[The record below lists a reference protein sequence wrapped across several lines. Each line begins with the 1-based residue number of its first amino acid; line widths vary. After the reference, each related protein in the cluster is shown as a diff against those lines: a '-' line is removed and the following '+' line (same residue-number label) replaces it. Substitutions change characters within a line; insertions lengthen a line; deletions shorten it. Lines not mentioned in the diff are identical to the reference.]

1 MLMKSILQYKDYR
14 KYIRDFYAWEKNNSG
29 FSWREFSRRAKFTSP
44 NFLKL
49 VSEGKSK
56 LSAPSAER
64 VADAMDLVGFEK
76 IFFQN
81 LVVYNQ
87 SKDSKKGKAAL
98 EKLQVIAKENAVRKM
113 GAGYQNFYST
123 WLHAVV
129 RELACSIEKPTAES
143 IAKRCRLVVS
153 PAEVADSIG
162 YLLKAGLLKSNG
174 RGGYRQTEKI
184 VEGDE
189 QGIPLTLRAMN
200 RQMARLAE
208 QALDEVPP
216 EWRDIT
222 GITMGLSQ
230 QSYARVLGALASCRK
245 KILDIVAKE
254 ESVDR
259 VYRLNLQLFP
269 MTTIKSDKEN
279 ESNDNT

>member
-1 MLMKSILQYKDYR
+1 MMMKSILQYKDYR
-14 KYIRDFYAWEKNNSG
+14 KYIRDYYTWEKKRSS

-56 LSAPSAER
+56 LSTPSAER
-64 VADAMDLVGFEK
+64 VADAMDLAGFEK
-76 IFFQN
+76 SFFQN
-81 LVVYNQ
+81 LVIYNQ
-87 SKDSKKGKAAL
+87 SKDTKKGKVAH

-113 GAGYQNFYST
+113 GVGYQNFYST

-129 RELACSIEKPTAES
+129 RELACATEKPSVES

-162 YLLKAGLLKSNG
+162 YLLRSGLLKSNG

-189 QGIPLTLRAMN
+189 Q
-200 RQMARLAE
+200 
-208 QALDEVPP
+208 
-216 EWRDIT
+216 
-222 GITMGLSQ
+222 
-230 QSYARVLGALASCRK
+230 
-245 KILDIVAKE
+245 
-254 ESVDR
+254 
-259 VYRLNLQLFP
+259 
-269 MTTIKSDKEN
+269 
-279 ESNDNT
+279 

>member
-1 MLMKSILQYKDYR
+1 MMMKSILQYKDYR
-14 KYIRDFYAWEKNNSG
+14 KYIRDYYTWEKKHSS

-56 LSAPSAER
+56 LSTPSAER
-64 VADAMDLVGFEK
+64 VADAMDLAGFEK
-76 IFFQN
+76 SFFQN
-81 LVVYNQ
+81 LVIYNQ
-87 SKDSKKGKAAL
+87 SKDTKKGKVAH

-113 GAGYQNFYST
+113 GVGYQNFYST

-129 RELACSIEKPTAES
+129 RELACATEKPTVES

-153 PAEVADSIG
+153 PAEVADSIR
-162 YLLKAGLLKSNG
+162 YLLRSGLLKSNG

-189 QGIPLTLRAMN
+189 QGIPAALRAMN
-200 RQMARLAE
+200 SQMARFAE
-208 QALDEVPP
+208 QALDDVPP
-216 EWRDIT
+216 EWREIT

-230 QSYARVLGALASCRK
+230 QSYTKVLGALDSCRK
-245 KILDIVAKE
+245 KILDIVVKE
-254 ESVDR
+254 ENVDR
-259 VYRLNLQLFP
+259 VYRLNLQMFP
-269 MTTIKSDKEN
+269 MTTIESDKVN
-279 ESNDNT
+279 DDNT